1 MADSQANPDGR
12 KSGKLRV
19 RYETT
24 EVKYGSQFVVN
35 ANNEDIT
42 VNCSAGYIND
52 PNTNENLLPIHTRIV
67 LTPSGAKRLIETLQ
81 QAVDNV
87 GGNHQSIDAQ
97 PTSTAEASLP
107 KIN

>member
-1 MADSQANPDGR
+1 MET
-12 KSGKLRV
+12 KSNSGNRNATKLRV

-52 PNTNENLLPIHTRIV
+52 PHTNENLLPVHTRLV

-81 QAVDNV
+81 QALDNV
-87 GGNHQSIDAQ
+87 GDGSQAKNNVDA
-97 PTSTAEASLP
+97 SALEASLP